1 MKIWAY
7 ILKDLRIIKKDF
19 ISSFLMLFIF
29 PVMLSF
35 FYGFFQNKMF
45 QETAKVEKFTVS
57 IKDNDN
63 SESSRL
69 IKDIFSNQALKD
81 IIEIKDSDGD
91 IEVIIP
97 KDFQSSIQN
106 NKASQLII
114 NQLKKDMGVQTHV
127 VQGVLDSFAK
137 NISIANGVNKN
148 IYNSTLS
155 EAKKKDL
162 IQSYAVKLNTVFSTS
177 AIKEDTLSV
186 NNRLNSIEYY
196 GIEMLT
202 FTSVLLIMSY
212 SLEFIKERKEGTL
225 RRVFSISIDGKS
237 LYLGKIGALFIISTL
252 SILSYVLFYR
262 FTGKAFHG
270 NLGLT
275 FLAVIMN
282 SLLIASLTGLVISI
296 FKDEKTARIVL
307 TTVMMAG
314 TMIGGVFWPIDIIDN
329 KFLNIASKFTPNI
342 WIAEMYKKIGLYN
355 DLSSMLPSLGVVA
368 VVVLLSFIIGCVRMS
383 RSWEV

>member
-1 MKIWAY
+1 MKVWAY

-19 ISSFLMLFIF
+19 ASSFLMLFIF

-63 SESSRL
+63 SESSKL
-69 IKDIFSNQALKD
+69 IKDIFSNETLKD
-81 IIEIKDSDGD
+81 IIEIKGADGD

-97 KDFQSSIQN
+97 KDFQNNLQN
-106 NKASQLII
+106 NETSNLII
-114 NQLKKDMGVQTHV
+114 NQIKKDMGVQTHV
-127 VQGVLDSFAK
+127 VQGILDSFGK
-137 NISIANGVNKN
+137 NISMASGVNKN
-148 IYNSTLS
+148 IYASNLS
-155 EAKKKDL
+155 ESQKKDL
-162 IQSYAVKLNTVFSTS
+162 IQSYADKLNTVFSTS
-177 AIKEDTLSV
+177 AIKEDTLSI

-225 RRVFSISIDGKS
+225 KRVFSISIDGKS
-237 LYLGKIGALFIISTL
+237 LFLGKIGALFIISTL

-262 FTGKAFHG
+262 LTGRAFHG
-270 NLGLT
+270 SIALIL
-275 FLAVIMN
+275 LAVIMN
-282 SLLIASLTGLVISI
+282 SLLIASITGLVISI
-296 FKDEKTARIVL
+296 FKDEKTARVVL

-314 TMIGGVFWPIDIIDN
+314 TMIGGVFFPIDIVDN

-355 DLSSMLPSLGVVA
+355 DFESMLPSLGVISA
-368 VVVLLSFIIGCVRMS
+368 VVLLSFIIGSIRMNK
-383 RSWEV
+383 SWEV